1 MRSILLVLI
10 SLLVLLPGLAPAQGA
25 SPAEMGGTAEI
36 TRSLDQM
43 IQLLKAQQVRD
54 DRAHELQ
61 KLEIAISYLNFR
73 SRSLEAKEKE
83 LQGLR
88 ESRDRM
94 EEMLVEIK
102 REEDTEE
109 SRTRQT
115 RQLSSPGR
123 SSLPAHWQQ
132 RIDNIKSQISALEVE
147 IMDLSSGLAEIE
159 SYVKKNLK
167 LTP

>member
-1 MRSILLVLI
+1 MRGIRLIVI
-10 SLLVLLPGLAPAQGA
+10 SLLVLIPVFAPAQGA
-25 SPAEMGGTAEI
+25 SSAEQEGSAEI

-43 IQLLKAQQVRD
+43 IQLLKAQQVRN
-54 DRAHELQ
+54 DRAYELQ

-73 SRSLEAKEKE
+73 SRSLEAKENE
-83 LQGLR
+83 LKSLR

-109 SRTRQT
+109 FRNRQT
-115 RQLSSPGR
+115 RQPSSPDR
-123 SSLPAHWQQ
+123 STLPAHWQQ
-132 RIDNIKSQISALEVE
+132 RIENIKSQINALEVE

-159 SYVKKNLK
+159 SYVEKNLK